1 MPFTEGGKTYVVGAF
16 ACTPVVKYPLDA
28 LSPDAKVKGTS
39 VIELGSGNRPLDM
52 FTYTKDGKEYVLAN
66 TLRFH
71 HEKRPFGP
79 SPYWTVRFERS
90 LLGEEENV
98 NEKALL
104 RLNRRLQPATPRI
117 VMVDGFHG
125 VVQMD
130 RLGETEALVLKQN
143 ADKSWISPCCRCRK
157 GRGRYDDAFGVAVLL
172 TH

>member
-1 MPFTEGGKTYVVGAF
+1 
-16 ACTPVVKYPLDA
+16 
-28 LSPDAKVKGTS
+28 
-39 VIELGSGNRPLDM
+39 M
-52 FTYTKDGKEYVLAN
+52 FTYTKDGKEYVVAN

-104 RLNRRLQPATPRI
+104 RLNKEFQPATPRI
-117 VMVDGFHG
+117 VMIDGYSG

-143 ADKSWISPCCRCRK
+143 ADKSMEL
-157 GRGRYDDAFGVAVLL
+157 AVLPL
-172 TH
+172 SRNSA